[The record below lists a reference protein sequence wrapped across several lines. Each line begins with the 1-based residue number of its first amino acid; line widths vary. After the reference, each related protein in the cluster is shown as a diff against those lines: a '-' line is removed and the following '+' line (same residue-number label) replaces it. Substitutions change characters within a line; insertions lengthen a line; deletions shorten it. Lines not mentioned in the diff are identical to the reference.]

1 MNLGLSASRSL
12 RAAQLTA
19 VSLLGAAVL
28 VGCGET
34 VGYSPGTGDKQ
45 NGRALFIKG
54 CGSCHTLYEA
64 GTTGTIGP
72 NLDYAFVQSRI
83 DGLGQETIQQ
93 VVRDQIA
100 YAVEN
105 PPTAAPGMP
114 RDIYTGQ
121 DAEDVATYVASV
133 AGLDATGQPFDPSNP
148 PTSGDSGGDSTDG
161 ATLFASL
168 GCAGCHTLAAAGST
182 GTVGPNLDDAK
193 PSKALV
199 IDRVT
204 NGKGGMPSFGSQL
217 SDEQIGII
225 AAYVAGNAGGK
236 AHS

>member
-1 MNLGLSASRSL
+1 V
-12 RAAQLTA
+12 RAAQLVL
-19 VSLLGAAVL
+19 VSLIGVALL

-34 VGYSPGTGDKQ
+34 VRYSPGTGDKE
-45 NGRALFIKG
+45 NGKRLFIKG
-54 CGSCHTLYEA
+54 CGQCHTLYAA
-64 GTTGTIGP
+64 GTKGVIGP

-100 YAVEN
+100 YAIEN

-133 AGLDATGQPFDPSNP
+133 AGLDATGKPFDPANP
-148 PTSGDSGGDSTDG
+148 PTNNDSGKDSTDG
-161 ATLFASL
+161 ATLFSTL

-182 GTVGPNLDDAK
+182 GNVGPNLDQAK

-204 NGKGGMPSFGSQL
+204 NGKGGMPAFGSQL
-217 SDEQIGII
+217 SAEQIDAI
-225 AAYVAGNAGGK
+225 ATYVSTNAGK
-236 AHS
+236 

>member
-1 MNLGLSASRSL
+1 V
-12 RAAQLTA
+12 RAAQLVA
-19 VSLLGAAVL
+19 ISLIGAAIFS
-28 VGCGET
+28 GCGET
-34 VGYSPGTGDKQ
+34 VRHSPGTGDKE
-45 NGRALFIKG
+45 NGKKLFVKG
-54 CGSCHTLYEA
+54 CGSCHTLYDA

-133 AGLDATGQPFDPSNP
+133 AGLDASGKPFDPSNP
-148 PTSGDSGGDSTDG
+148 PTDNDSGGDSADG

-168 GCAGCHTLAAAGST
+168 GCAGCHTLGAAGST

-204 NGKGGMPSFGSQL
+204 NGKGGMPAFGSQL
-217 SDEQIGII
+217 SDEQIGAI
-225 AAYVAGNAGGK
+225 AAYVAGNAGSGS
-236 AHS
+236 HP